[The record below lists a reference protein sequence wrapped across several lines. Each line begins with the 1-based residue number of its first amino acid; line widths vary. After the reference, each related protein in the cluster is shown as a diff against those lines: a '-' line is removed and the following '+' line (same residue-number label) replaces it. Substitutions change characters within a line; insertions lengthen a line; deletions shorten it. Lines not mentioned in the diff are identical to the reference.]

1 MDPNVIL
8 STNLRRIRNETGRTQ
23 EDMAHA
29 LGISLRYLGSI
40 ERGKVSPSVT
50 LLGKFAA
57 AFEISA
63 CDLITPAKVSREKS

>member
-1 MDPNVIL
+1 MDLKEVL
-8 STNLRRIRNETGRTQ
+8 STNLRRIRNESGRTQ
-23 EDMAHA
+23 EEMAHL

-57 AFEISA
+57 ALAIGP
-63 CDLITPAKVSREKS
+63 CDLITPTAGKAAK